1 MRAFKGFL
9 VASLVV
15 ITLMLCF
22 NSKTLISYI
31 QPRYSD
37 KLRMYH
43 QQANVAYTLNGEA
56 TERCLKLCSV
66 YAATYK
72 QKEVFHVKTDVE

>member
-22 NSKTLISYI
+22 HSKPLISSI

-37 KLRMYH
+37 ELHMYH

-72 QKEVFHVKTDVE
+72 NKEVFHVKTDVE

>member
-9 VASLVV
+9 VASVVV
-15 ITLMLCF
+15 ITSMSCF
-22 NSKTLISYI
+22 HSKSLISSI
-31 QPRYSD
+31 QPRYSKKVD
-37 KLRMYH
+37 MYN

-72 QKEVFHVKTDVE
+72 NKEVFHVKTDVE